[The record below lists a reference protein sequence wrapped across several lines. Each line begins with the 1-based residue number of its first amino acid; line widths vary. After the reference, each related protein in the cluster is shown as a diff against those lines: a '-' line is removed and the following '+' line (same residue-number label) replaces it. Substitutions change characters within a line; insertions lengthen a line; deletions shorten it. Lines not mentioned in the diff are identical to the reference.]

1 MYAVIKVPDPIDSA
15 RRRNDHAEAGW
26 GVSTPGRNASNRD
39 SSAKGLLN
47 HMHYAL

>member
-1 MYAVIKVPDPIDSA
+1 MQLSRFQAPSIPLD
-15 RRRNDHAEAGW
+15 AGTTTPKRDG